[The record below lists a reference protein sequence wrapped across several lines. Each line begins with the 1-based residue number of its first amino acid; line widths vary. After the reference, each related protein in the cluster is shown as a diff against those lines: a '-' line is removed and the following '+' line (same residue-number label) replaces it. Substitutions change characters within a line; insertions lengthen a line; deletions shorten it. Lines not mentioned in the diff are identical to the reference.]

1 MTQNY
6 LPLQFTTTKNIQKM
20 GGVTPGPNKYVS
32 VHRDYPVNTYDY
44 DIAPVNIQDTR
55 GPEDE
60 CHAEIVSA
68 SHSERDAE
76 TDDLEDV
83 IDIPSV
89 VPEEKADEEKKEE
102 HAVDEV
108 GENGGKE
115 PSVVQALL
123 DDHERQGHVA
133 VAGTTGGAGVSKG
146 RASTSDLLCDSV
158 PWDTCLEIKS
168 PMLRL
173 HQEIVNFCSCLA
185 PTAEEEEARQGA
197 LDRIGDAVRA
207 LWPDSRVEVFGSF
220 ATGLY
225 LPSSDIDAVILE
237 SACADI
243 RQGLKMLGKYLS
255 KKGIAVDIQTIL
267 KARVPIIKFQEKE
280 SGYQFDISFDVAN
293 GPEAAGNVRELSK
306 VIPAMSSI
314 VMVLKVF
321 LQQRDLNEVYSGGIG
336 SYALLIMVANFLQTH
351 WSRYKARGK
360 GELEMNA
367 GELLLDFF
375 RLHGRALKHEVVGI
389 SCTRGGS
396 FFRKRSLLF
405 HYPERPELT
414 AVQDP
419 NDADNDLG
427 KNSYNA
433 VKVKMAFDYA
443 YTRLLALPKPGESM
457 LARIIRLDS
466 MLFHRYKGDG
476 EVAGSREKS
485 LPPPSAVSG
494 GGKRKVTAN
503 DRVSKK
509 GKRSKKKS
517 NNTSKKGKNKSQER

>member
-1 MTQNY
+1 
-6 LPLQFTTTKNIQKM
+6 M
-20 GGVTPGPNKYVS
+20 GLKPGPNAYVS
-32 VHRDYPVNTYDY
+32 VHRDYPVDTYEY

-55 GPEDE
+55 SPEE
-60 CHAEIVSA
+60 ERHADFVSA

-83 IDIPSV
+83 IDIPSI
-89 VPEEKADEEKKEE
+89 VPEEEIDEGNKEE
-102 HAVDEV
+102 NAVDDV
-108 GENGGKE
+108 GETGRKE

-133 VAGTTGGAGVSKG
+133 VGGMEVVEKA
-146 RASTSDLLCDSV
+146 RASTSGLLRESV

-197 LDRIGDAVRA
+197 LDRIGNAVKA

-237 SACADI
+237 SKCADI
-243 RQGLKMLGKYLS
+243 RQGLKMLGRYLS

-293 GPEAAGNVRELSK
+293 GPEAAVNVRELSK
-306 VIPAMSSI
+306 VIPAMSSL

-351 WSRYKARGK
+351 WSRYTKRGK
-360 GELEMNA
+360 GELDMNA

-466 MLFHRYKGDG
+466 MLFNRYKGDSG
-476 EVAGSREKS
+476 VEGSQGKS
-485 LPPPSAVSG
+485 LPTSSAASRR
-494 GGKRKVTAN
+494 GKRKMTAE
-503 DRVSKK
+503 DRVSKR
-509 GKRSKKKS
+509 GKRLGKRARKTARKKE
-517 NNTSKKGKNKSQER
+517 KNKSQGAVTRIE